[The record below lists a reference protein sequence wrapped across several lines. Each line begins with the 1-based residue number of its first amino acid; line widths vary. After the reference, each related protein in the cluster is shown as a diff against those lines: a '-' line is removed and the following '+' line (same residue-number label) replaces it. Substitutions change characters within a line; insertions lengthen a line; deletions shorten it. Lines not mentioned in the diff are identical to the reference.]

1 MLDELIKRA
10 KKGDNKAFQ
19 ELIIYYKNDLYKIA
33 KTRLSNIEDI
43 DYAIKETIIS
53 AYESI
58 HILVNLSKFKS
69 WIITIL
75 INKCNAIYNRKQKD
89 NIVSYDFMEGEKFIP
104 KVHDINSNI
113 EFDALLR
120 PLNSDERTIVVLYY
134 NEGYKVEEI
143 SKILKINSNTV
154 KTKLYRARKK
164 IMEDLKEGC
173 IDG

>member
-19 ELIIYYKNDLYKIA
+19 EIIIYYKNDLYKIA
-33 KTRLSNIEDI
+33 KTRLSNTEDI
-43 DYAIKETIIS
+43 DDAIQETIIS

-58 HILVNLSKFKS
+58 HKLVNISKFKS

-75 INKCNAIYNRKQKD
+75 INECNVIYNKKQKD
-89 NIVSYDFMEGEKFIP
+89 NIVSYDFMEGEKFIS
-104 KVHDINSNI
+104 KVSDSNANI
-113 EFDALLR
+113 EFDALLK
-120 PLNSDERTIVVLYY
+120 PLNSDERMIVVLYY
-134 NEGYKVEEI
+134 YEGYKVEEI
-143 SKILKINSNTV
+143 SKILKINNNTV

-164 IMEDLKEGC
+164 IMDDLKEGC